1 MFGPT
6 IAWGADEPEEKAVEV
21 PKKASAEIGLRNS
34 WCCAGNLVEVV
45 ACALCDV

>member
-6 IAWGADEPEEKAVEV
+6 IIWGASEPEEKAVEV

-34 WCCAGNLVEVV
+34 WCVEGNLVETVPY
-45 ACALCDV
+45 ALCDA